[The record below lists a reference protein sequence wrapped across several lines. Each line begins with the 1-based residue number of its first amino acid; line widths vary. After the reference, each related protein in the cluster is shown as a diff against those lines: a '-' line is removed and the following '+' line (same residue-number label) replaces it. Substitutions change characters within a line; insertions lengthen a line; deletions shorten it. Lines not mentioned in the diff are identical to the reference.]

1 MKSILFLRG
10 WSLIRVLNPS
20 PPSLR
25 ARSASFSLV
34 DRGILA
40 FGLVFWL
47 CLSIWARPMA
57 LPDEGRYVGVAWEM
71 AQSGQWGVPTLD
83 GMPFFHKPPLFYW
96 ITAFSLKMLGFHAA
110 AARVASVLGGCLAI
124 GSVVAL
130 AWRWASPAL
139 AQRVLAV
146 AATTP
151 LLFLASQYANL
162 DMLVAGF
169 ISATV
174 ALAAHACLLRMSEKQ
189 KNHARRALWG
199 AYAMAALGVLAKGL
213 IGAVIPAASLILWLA
228 WQRQWRLMTDLFD
241 GVGCFVFLVLAAPW
255 FLLMERAFPDFLH
268 YFFVV
273 QHFQRFATQGFNN
286 VQPFW
291 FYPAVLWLFCLP
303 WTLVSAWQLFKL
315 WRAPQRAANDS
326 DNPHDQAGL
335 HDKGHE
341 TTNPRLNALMC
352 CTVLVV
358 LVFFSLPASKLVG
371 YVLPAAAPLAFLMA
385 QSLSGLSAKTFKI
398 WVILSGLLG
407 LILVA
412 FFTLEAPKST
422 QALGQQ
428 LRRERTSDEPVYMW
442 HHYYYDLPLYAHLE
456 SPARVVG
463 LWSGEAVR
471 AHDNWQRELVDARD
485 FASDSNSARNLIEVD
500 EFHQQLCAAPR
511 AWILA
516 SEKEAQS
523 DPWLS
528 QLKTTLK
535 QNQTALLRWELAPS
549 NPAQKSTALCSER
562 LTR

>member
-1 MKSILFLRG
+1 MKLILFLG
-10 WSLIRVLNPS
+10 GCSLIRVLNPS
-20 PPSLR
+20 PPSHR
-25 ARSASFSLV
+25 ARSVSFSLV

-83 GMPFFHKPPLFYW
+83 GLPFFHKPPLFYW

-110 AARVASVLGGCLAI
+110 TARVASVLGGCLAI

-130 AWRWASPAL
+130 TWRWASPAL
-139 AQRVLAV
+139 ARRVLAV

-162 DMLVAGF
+162 DMLVAGC
-169 ISATV
+169 ITATV
-174 ALAAHACLLRMSEKQ
+174 ALAAHACLLRMSDLENLQRVEKQ
-189 KNHARRALWG
+189 KNQARRALWG

-213 IGAVIPAASLILWLA
+213 IGAVIPAASLLLWLA
-228 WQRQWRLMTDLFD
+228 WQRQWRLMARLFD
-241 GVGCFVFLVLAAPW
+241 GVGCFVFLGLAAPW
-255 FLLMERAFPDFLH
+255 FLLMERAFPDFFH

-286 VQPFW
+286 VQPLW
-291 FYPAVLWLFCLP
+291 FYPAVLFLFCLP
-303 WTLVSAWQLFKL
+303 WTLVSAWQLVKR
-315 WRAPQRAANDS
+315 WRAPQRAA
-326 DNPHDQAGL
+326 HDQGL
-335 HDKGHE
+335 E
-341 TTNPRLNALMC
+341 TTSPRLNALMG

-385 QSLSGLSAKTFKI
+385 QSLSGLSTKRFKI

-422 QALGQQ
+422 QALGEQ

-442 HHYYYDLPLYAHLE
+442 HHYYYDLPLYAQLP

-463 LWSGEAVR
+463 DWSGEAIR

-485 FASDSNSARNLIEVD
+485 FATALNSAHNLIEVD

-516 SEKEAQS
+516 SEQEAQS

-528 QLKTTLK
+528 PLKITLK
-535 QNQTALLRWELAPS
+535 QNQTALLRWELDAGNS
-549 NPAQKSTALCSER
+549 AQKSSALCSER
-562 LTR
+562 LTH